1 MARRLRGRVR
11 RGKPAP
17 QSNIPGARTLEK
29 KDLERVQTYMRRLF
43 TNTQIRV
50 VARPKK
56 KDSAE
61 VYLGEEFIG
70 VLFEDKEDGDLS
82 YNFQMAILDTDL
94 ED

>member
-1 MARRLRGRVR
+1 M
-11 RGKPAP
+11 
-17 QSNIPGARTLEK
+17 EK

-43 TNTQIRV
+43 SNTQLRV